1 MSEQATEIEPGGF
14 AIPPRKCLFGVTILL
29 VEDSRSAS
37 EMLRL
42 FASES
47 GARLRRA
54 DSLQA
59 ASRHL
64 AIYRPQVVIVD
75 LGLPDGDGLTLIE
88 HLANASIPFSAI
100 VATSGSDPLEWEE
113 RARATG
119 AHACLSKPIGSLRD
133 FQACLLSVLPDRGK
147 RQAAATEIDVR
158 GHAAVRSAHEED
170 LRRALALLIEATAAG
185 DDDTILYC
193 SRFLAGST
201 MGPEDAAH
209 GRVAGEIAGLKGE
222 AHQLQEAG
230 RELIARLQRRLEAT
244 PGGLRGAA

>member
-1 MSEQATEIEPGGF
+1 MSEQATETEPGGY

-37 EMLRL
+37 EVLRL
-42 FASES
+42 YAAEC
-47 GARLRRA
+47 GARHRRA

-75 LGLPDGDGLTLIE
+75 LGLPDGDGLALIE
-88 HLANASIPFSAI
+88 HLANASIPFGAI
-100 VATSGSDPLEWEE
+100 VATSGMDPVEWEART
-113 RARATG
+113 RAAG
-119 AHACLSKPIGSLRD
+119 AHACLSKPISSLRD
-133 FQACLLSVLPDRGK
+133 FQACMLSVLPDRGK
-147 RQAAATEIDVR
+147 RQAADTEIDVH

-170 LRRALALLIEATAAG
+170 LRRALALLIEATTAG

-193 SRFLAGST
+193 ARFLAGST
-201 MGPEDAAH
+201 IGADDVSYR
-209 GRVAGEIAGLKGE
+209 RVAEEINGLEGD
-222 AHQLQEAG
+222 AG
-230 RELIARLQRRLEAT
+230 RTREASSELIDRLQRRLAAT